1 MGPRLNSSKV
11 DREISGGKYPGPNAR
26 YEDEVL
32 LKIHKDT
39 KILEYLSKVVK
50 IKCSHGFSDE
60 NPLIFEKPRRH
71 FAGAKGARPATWT
84 RDNAKRTP
92 RPFRAWNPS
101 VP

>member
-1 MGPRLNSSKV
+1 MGPRLNSPKV

-60 NPLIFEKPRRH
+60 NPLILATKAPLRRRQGCS
-71 FAGAKGARPATWT
+71 ASNMDT
-84 RDNAKRTP
+84 RQRQEDSKA
-92 RPFRAWNPS
+92 F
-101 VP
+101 